1 MQRAIEEPIEIMNL
15 NLDLPVPSEIK
26 KFQEL
31 SINKELRKQE
41 NKEAQ
46 KNIALIGYVTDNG
59 GSFDQLEMTNDE
71 INQTVDLN

>member
-15 NLDLPVPSEIK
+15 NLDLPVPSDIK

-31 SINKELRKQE
+31 SINKETRKQE

-59 GSFDQLEMTNDE
+59 GSFDQLEMINDE

>member
-15 NLDLPVPSEIK
+15 NLDLPVPSDIK

-31 SINKELRKQE
+31 SINKETRKQE

-59 GSFDQLEMTNDE
+59 GSFDQLEIINDE

>member
-15 NLDLPVPSEIK
+15 NLDLPVPSDIK

-31 SINKELRKQE
+31 SINKETRKQE
-41 NKEAQ
+41 NEEAQ

-59 GSFDQLEMTNDE
+59 GSFDQLEMINDE

>member
-31 SINKELRKQE
+31 SINKEPRKQE

-59 GSFDQLEMTNDE
+59 GSFDQLEMINDE

>member
-15 NLDLPVPSEIK
+15 NLDLPVPSDIQT
-26 KFQEL
+26 FQEL
-31 SINKELRKQE
+31 SIKKETRKQE
-41 NKEAQ
+41 NEEAQ

-59 GSFDQLEMTNDE
+59 GSFDQLEMINDE

>member
-1 MQRAIEEPIEIMNL
+1 MQRAIEESIEIMNL
-15 NLDLPVPSEIK
+15 NLDLPVPSDIK

-31 SINKELRKQE
+31 SINKETRKQE

-59 GSFDQLEMTNDE
+59 GSFDQLEMINDE

>member
-1 MQRAIEEPIEIMNL
+1 MQRAIEESIEIMNL
-15 NLDLPVPSEIK
+15 NLDLPVPSDIK

-31 SINKELRKQE
+31 SINKETRKQE
-41 NKEAQ
+41 HQEAQ

-59 GSFDQLEMTNDE
+59 GSFDQLEMINDE

>member
-31 SINKELRKQE
+31 SINKEPRKQE